1 MFHKTQPKRH
11 RVLLAISLALTPL
24 GVYSQS
30 MLDEVVVS
38 ASRSEQ
44 KAFDAHGSIDVVNR
58 QTIERSG
65 PQINLSEALGMTPG
79 IFVANRNNLAQDLQ
93 VSIRGYGARAPF
105 GVRGVRLMVDGL
117 PQSLPDGQGQT
128 SQFAATSASRIE
140 VLKGP
145 VASLY
150 GNASGGVLQAFT
162 RDPSADPELL
172 LSGFTGSDS
181 LYRSSFQYSD
191 TRGDYGFVVDYG
203 LLAYEGFREYS
214 EAKRSHLNSKLV
226 LKGEDRKTN
235 FIFNVLD
242 QTKGEDPGSRTLA
255 EFRTAPYR
263 ANAFGK
269 AQGVGK
275 TYRQSIVGA
284 VHEQRTAQAGTWQA
298 RAYVATRDLDN
309 PIPNNKILIDRV
321 QWGLGLQNQRDTLLG
336 GLAARLS
343 LGLEFDHANDDRQT
357 GKPPI
362 AKPNHRD
369 NVSTAYGLWGQMELF
384 PSESLSLSAGLRLSS
399 VYLKATNNKLEPGDT
414 SGGSRRYSGNA
425 VYLGMTRHLGE
436 ATNLYATVGSSFETP
451 TLNET
456 LYVFVPG
463 QAQGGPAFNTSI
475 ESAKSIQWEAGLKH
489 RTAAQGYAQ
498 LAVFGAQTKD
508 DIVPQLLSTSN
519 SVWQNADTRR
529 LGLELSARQT
539 LGPRLQAG
547 LSAQWIKAEYDQALS
562 VSRSSNLIAVAS
574 GNRIPGIP
582 RDRVQAELTWSTK
595 AGKPSAGQPSRYATL
610 EFVSL
615 GVMDVNSDN
624 SQATDRANVWN
635 LRLGSRYPALGGEVL
650 VQMAVENLTD
660 KRYAGSVIVDQAL
673 ERYYEPGA
681 PRQYLLGLQYK
692 RMM

>member
-1 MFHKTQPKRH
+1 MFYKTQPKRH

-162 RDPSADPELL
+162 REPSEDPELL
-172 LSGFTGSDS
+172 LSGFTGSDN

-242 QTKGEDPGSRTLA
+242 QTKGEDPGSRTLT

-284 VHEQRTAQAGTWQA
+284 VHEQRTTQAGTWQA

-321 QWGLGLQNQRDTLLG
+321 QWGLGLQNQRDTRLAG
-336 GLAARLS
+336 TAARLS
-343 LGLEFDHANDDRQT
+343 LGLEFDDVRDDRQT
-357 GKPPI
+357 GKPLI
-362 AKPNHRD
+362 TNRRD

-399 VYLKATNNKLEPGDT
+399 VYLKATNNELVSGDT

-436 ATNLYATVGSSFETP
+436 TTNLYATVGSSFETP

-463 QAQGGPAFNTSI
+463 QAQGDAAFNTSI
-475 ESAKSIQWEAGLKH
+475 DAAKSIQWEAGLKH

-519 SVWQNADTRR
+519 SVWQNADTRS
-529 LGLELSARQT
+529 LGL
-539 LGPRLQAG
+539 
-547 LSAQWIKAEYDQALS
+547 
-562 VSRSSNLIAVAS
+562 
-574 GNRIPGIP
+574 
-582 RDRVQAELTWSTK
+582 
-595 AGKPSAGQPSRYATL
+595 
-610 EFVSL
+610 
-615 GVMDVNSDN
+615 N
-624 SQATDRANVWN
+624 SQPARHWAEGCRRVFRPSG
-635 LRLGSRYPALGGEVL
+635 LRQSTTRLFR
-650 VQMAVENLTD
+650 
-660 KRYAGSVIVDQAL
+660 
-673 ERYYEPGA
+673 
-681 PRQYLLGLQYK
+681 
-692 RMM
+692 

>member
-11 RVLLAISLALTPL
+11 RVLLVICLALTPL

-93 VSIRGYGARAPF
+93 VSIRGYGSRAPF

-162 RDPSADPELL
+162 REPSEDPELL

-321 QWGLGLQNQRDTLLG
+321 QWGLGLQNQRDTALG
-336 GLAARLS
+336 GMAARLS
-343 LGLEFDHANDDRQT
+343 LGLEFDHVSDDRQT
-357 GKPPI
+357 GKPLVT
-362 AKPNHRD
+362 NHRD

-463 QAQGGPAFNTSI
+463 QAQGDAAFNTSI

-562 VSRSSNLIAVAS
+562 VSRSRNLIAVAS

>member
-1 MFHKTQPKRH
+1 
-11 RVLLAISLALTPL
+11 
-24 GVYSQS
+24 
-30 MLDEVVVS
+30 
-38 ASRSEQ
+38 
-44 KAFDAHGSIDVVNR
+44 
-58 QTIERSG
+58 
-65 PQINLSEALGMTPG
+65 
-79 IFVANRNNLAQDLQ
+79 
-93 VSIRGYGARAPF
+93 
-105 GVRGVRLMVDGL
+105 
-117 PQSLPDGQGQT
+117 
-128 SQFAATSASRIE
+128 
-140 VLKGP
+140 
-145 VASLY
+145 
-150 GNASGGVLQAFT
+150 
-162 RDPSADPELL
+162 
-172 LSGFTGSDS
+172 
-181 LYRSSFQYSD
+181 
-191 TRGDYGFVVDYG
+191 
-203 LLAYEGFREYS
+203 
-214 EAKRSHLNSKLV
+214 
-226 LKGEDRKTN
+226 
-235 FIFNVLD
+235 
-242 QTKGEDPGSRTLA
+242 
-255 EFRTAPYR
+255 
-263 ANAFGK
+263 
-269 AQGVGK
+269 
-275 TYRQSIVGA
+275 
-284 VHEQRTAQAGTWQA
+284 
-298 RAYVATRDLDN
+298 VATRDLDN

-321 QWGLGLQNQRDTLLG
+321 QWGLGLQNQRDTALG

-343 LGLEFDHANDDRQT
+343 LGLEFDHVSDDRQT
-357 GKPPI
+357 GKPLVT
-362 AKPNHRD
+362 NRRD
-369 NVSTAYGLWGQMELF
+369 NVSSAYGLWGQMELF

-562 VSRSSNLIAVAS
+562 VSRSRNLIAVAS

-595 AGKPSAGQPSRYATL
+595 AGQPSAGQPSRYATL

-624 SQATDRANVWN
+624 SQATDRASVWN

-650 VQMAVENLTD
+650 VQMAIENLAD

>member
-1 MFHKTQPKRH
+1 MLHAIQPKLKLVFFVVSL
-11 RVLLAISLALTPL
+11 VLMPMAAHA
-24 GVYSQS
+24 QS

-58 QTIERSG
+58 QTIEQSG
-65 PQINLSEALGMTPG
+65 SQINLSEALGMAPG

-128 SQFAATSASRIE
+128 SQFAATSTSRIE

-162 RDPSADPELL
+162 RDPSEDPELL
-172 LSGFTGSDS
+172 LSGFTGSDN

-203 LLAYEGFREYS
+203 LLSYDGFRDYS

-226 LKGEDRKTN
+226 VKGEDRKTN

-242 QTKGEDPGSRTLA
+242 QTKGEDPGSRTLT
-255 EFRTAPYR
+255 EFQTAPYR

-284 VHEQRTAQAGTWQA
+284 VHEQRTSSTGTWQA

-309 PIPNNKILIDRV
+309 PIPNSKILIDRV
-321 QWGLGLQNQRDTLLG
+321 QWGLGLQNQQTSNFAG
-336 GLAARLS
+336 SAARLS
-343 LGLEFDHANDDRQT
+343 LGLEFDHVGDDRQT
-357 GKPPI
+357 GKPFI
-362 AKPNHRD
+362 SNRRD

-384 PSESLSLSAGLRLSS
+384 PSDLLSLSAGLRLSS
-399 VYLKATNNKLEPGDT
+399 VYLMATDNELVSGDT
-414 SGGSRRYSGNA
+414 SGGSRSYSGNV
-425 VYLGMTRHLGE
+425 VYLGMTRHLSD
-436 ATNLYATVGSSFETP
+436 ATNLYVTVGSSFETP

-463 QAQGGPAFNTSI
+463 QAQGDARFNTNI
-475 ESAKSIQWEAGLKH
+475 DPAKSIQWEAGLKH
-489 RTAAQGYAQ
+489 RTVAQGYTQ
-498 LAVFGAQTKD
+498 FAVFGAQTQD

-529 LGLELSARQT
+529 IGLELSARQT
-539 LGPRLQAG
+539 LGLGLQAG
-547 LSAQWIKAEYDQALS
+547 LSAQWIQAEYDQALS
-562 VSRSSNLIAVAS
+562 VSRGTNLINVAS

-582 RDRVQAELTWSTK
+582 RDRIQAELTWATK
-595 AGKPSAGQPSRYATL
+595 ANKPSAGQPSRYATL

-615 GVMDVNSDN
+615 GAMDVNSDN

-635 LRLGSRYPALGGEVL
+635 LRLGSRHLALGGEVL
-650 VQMAVENLTD
+650 VQLAVENITD
-660 KRYAGSVIVDQAL
+660 KLYAGSVIVDQAF

-681 PRQYLLGLQYK
+681 PRQHLLGLHYK
-692 RMM
+692 RTM

>member
-1 MFHKTQPKRH
+1 
-11 RVLLAISLALTPL
+11 
-24 GVYSQS
+24 

-65 PQINLSEALGMTPG
+65 TQINLSEALGMTPG

-93 VSIRGYGARAPF
+93 VSIRGYGSRAPF

-463 QAQGGPAFNTSI
+463 QAQGDAAFNTSI

>member
-1 MFHKTQPKRH
+1 VDFFYQSVRP
-11 RVLLAISLALTPL
+11 SLALFAVFLTNAP

-93 VSIRGYGARAPF
+93 VSIRGYGSRAPF

-162 RDPSADPELL
+162 REPSEDPELL
-172 LSGFTGSDS
+172 LSGFTGSDN

-242 QTKGEDPGSRTLA
+242 QTKGEDPGSRTLT

-284 VHEQRTAQAGTWQA
+284 VHEQRTTQAGTWQA
-298 RAYVATRDLDN
+298 RAYVATRDLDS

-321 QWGLGLQNQRDTLLG
+321 QWGLGLQNQRDTRLAG
-336 GLAARLS
+336 TAARLS
-343 LGLEFDHANDDRQT
+343 LGLEFDHVRDDRQT

-362 AKPNHRD
+362 AEPNHRD

-399 VYLKATNNKLEPGDT
+399 VYLKATNNELVSGDT
-414 SGGSRRYSGNA
+414 SGGSRRYFGNA

-463 QAQGGPAFNTSI
+463 QAQGDAAFNTSI
-475 ESAKSIQWEAGLKH
+475 DAAKSIQWEAGLKH

-498 LAVFGAQTKD
+498 LALFGAQTKD

-539 LGPRLQAG
+539 LGRGLQAG

-595 AGKPSAGQPSRYATL
+595 AGKLSAGQPSRYATL

-650 VQMAVENLTD
+650 VQVAIENLAD
-660 KRYAGSVIVDQAL
+660 KLYAGSVIVDQAF

>member
-1 MFHKTQPKRH
+1 
-11 RVLLAISLALTPL
+11 
-24 GVYSQS
+24 

-93 VSIRGYGARAPF
+93 VSIRGYGSRAPF

-162 RDPSADPELL
+162 REPSEDPELL
-172 LSGFTGSDS
+172 LSGFTGSDN

-242 QTKGEDPGSRTLA
+242 QTKGEDPGSRTLT

-284 VHEQRTAQAGTWQA
+284 VHEQRTTQAGTWQA
-298 RAYVATRDLDN
+298 RAYVATRDLDS

-321 QWGLGLQNQRDTLLG
+321 QWGLGLQNQRDTRLAG
-336 GLAARLS
+336 TAARLS
-343 LGLEFDHANDDRQT
+343 LGLEFDHVRDDRQT

-362 AKPNHRD
+362 AEPNHRD

-399 VYLKATNNKLEPGDT
+399 VYLMATNNKLKPGDT

-436 ATNLYATVGSSFETP
+436 ATNLYATIGSSFETP

-463 QAQGGPAFNTSI
+463 QAQGYAAFNTSI

-498 LAVFGAQTKD
+498 LALFGAQTKD

-539 LGPRLQAG
+539 LGRGLQAG

-595 AGKPSAGQPSRYATL
+595 AGKLSAGQPSRYATL

-650 VQMAVENLTD
+650 VQVAIENLAD
-660 KRYAGSVIVDQAL
+660 KLYAGSVIVDQAF

>member
-1 MFHKTQPKRH
+1 MSKLKLTKRNSA
-11 RVLLAISLALTPL
+11 LLAASFLLVPFASH
-24 GVYSQS
+24 GQS

-58 QTIERSG
+58 QTIERAG

-128 SQFAATSASRIE
+128 SQFAATSTSRIE

-162 RDPSADPELL
+162 RDPSEDPELL
-172 LSGFTGSDS
+172 LSGFTGSDN
-181 LYRSSFQYSD
+181 LYRSSLQYSD

-203 LLAYEGFREYS
+203 LLSYDGFREYS

-226 LKGEDRKTN
+226 VKGEDRKTN
-235 FIFNVLD
+235 FIFNLLD
-242 QTKGEDPGSRTLA
+242 QTKGEDPGSRTLT

-269 AQGVGK
+269 SQGVGK

-284 VHEQRTAQAGTWQA
+284 VHEQRTSSAGTWQA

-321 QWGLGLQNQRDTLLG
+321 QWGLGLQNQQTSNFAG
-336 GLAARLS
+336 SEVRLS
-343 LGLEFDHANDDRQT
+343 LGLEFDHVSDDRQT
-357 GKPPI
+357 GKPVI
-362 AKPNHRD
+362 SNRRD

-384 PSESLSLSAGLRLSS
+384 PSDSVSVSAGLRLTS
-399 VYLKATNNKLEPGDT
+399 VYLRATDNELISGDT
-414 SGGSRRYSGNA
+414 SGGGRRYSGNT
-425 VYLGMTRHLGE
+425 VYLGMTRHLSD

-463 QAQGGPAFNTSI
+463 QAQGDARFNTNI
-475 ESAKSIQWEAGLKH
+475 NPAKSIQWEAGLKH
-489 RTAAQGYAQ
+489 RTVAQGYTQ
-498 LAVFGAQTKD
+498 LAVFGAQTQD

-529 LGLELSARQT
+529 IGLELSARQP
-539 LGPRLQAG
+539 LGLGLLAG

-562 VSRSSNLIAVAS
+562 VSRGTNLINVAS

-582 RDRVQAELTWSTK
+582 RDRIQAELTWSTK
-595 AGKPSAGQPSRYATL
+595 ANKPGASQPSHYATL

-615 GVMDVNSDN
+615 GAMDVNSDN
-624 SQATDRANVWN
+624 SQATERANIWN
-635 LRLGSRYPALGGEVL
+635 LRLGSRYLALGGEVL
-650 VQMAVENLTD
+650 VQLAVENMTD
-660 KRYAGSVIVDQAL
+660 KLYAGSLIVDQAF

-681 PRQYLLGLQYK
+681 PRQYLLGLQY
-692 RMM
+692 RRTM

>member
-1 MFHKTQPKRH
+1 MLHTTQPKR
-11 RVLLAISLALTPL
+11 RLVLLAMSLALTPF

-93 VSIRGYGARAPF
+93 VSIRGYGSRAPF

-162 RDPSADPELL
+162 RDPSADPELS
-172 LSGFTGSDS
+172 LSGFTGSDN

-242 QTKGEDPGSRTLA
+242 QTKGEDPGSRTLT

-321 QWGLGLQNQRDTLLG
+321 QWGLGLQNQRDTALG

-357 GKPPI
+357 GKPLI
-362 AKPNHRD
+362 TNRRD

-399 VYLKATNNKLEPGDT
+399 VYLKATNNELVSGDT

-436 ATNLYATVGSSFETP
+436 TTNLYATVGSSFETP

-463 QAQGGPAFNTSI
+463 QPQGAARFNTSI
-475 ESAKSIQWEAGLKH
+475 DAAKSIQWEAGLKH

-498 LAVFGAQTKD
+498 LALFGAQTKD

-539 LGPRLQAG
+539 LGRGLQAG

-562 VSRSSNLIAVAS
+562 VSRSSNLIDVAS

-595 AGKPSAGQPSRYATL
+595 ATKPSAGQPSRYATL

-650 VQMAVENLTD
+650 VQFAIENLAD
-660 KRYAGSVIVDQAL
+660 KLYAGSVIVDQAF